1 VSAPP
6 ALTLPVA
13 VLVERR
19 PGSTPWQAEVWRAA
33 AVLDAAPPVP
43 PGTLLRRDGELELS
57 FLGEGEIALHR
68 TDTPNYKEN
77 LETGAPRVWVLL
89 RPRGEAEGGGV
100 ALQAVTADPG
110 EAEVLAESQAAWLE
124 ALPMPAA
131 LAARLVAFVAEHHVE
146 RVFHKR
152 KRDRQDS
159 DSLGRRG
166 RT

>member
-1 VSAPP
+1 MSAPP

-19 PGSTPWQAEVWRAA
+19 PGSTPWQAQLWRAA

-43 PGTLLRRDGELELS
+43 PGTLLRRDGAAELI
-57 FLGEGEIALHR
+57 FLGEAGIALHR
-68 TDTPNYKEN
+68 TDTPNYLEN

-89 RPRGEAEGGGV
+89 RPEASEGV
-100 ALQAVTADPG
+100 ALQAVTVDPG
-110 EAEVLAESQAAWLE
+110 EAEVFAESQSAWLE
-124 ALPMPAA
+124 ALPLPAA
-131 LAARLVAFVAEHHVE
+131 LAAQLAAFVAEHHVE
-146 RVFHKR
+146 RAFHKR
-152 KRDRQDS
+152 RRDRQDT

>member
-1 VSAPP
+1 
-6 ALTLPVA
+6 

-19 PGSTPWQAEVWRAA
+19 PGRTPWQEVVWRPA

-43 PGTLLRRDGELELS
+43 PGTVLRRDGAAELS

-77 LETGAPRVWVLL
+77 LESGAPRVWVLL
-89 RPRGEAEGGGV
+89 RPDGEGV
-100 ALQAVTADPG
+100 ALQAVTVDPG
-110 EAEVLAESQAAWLE
+110 EAEMLAEAQAAWLE
-124 ALPMPAA
+124 ALPLPAA
-131 LAARLVAFVAEHHVE
+131 LAAQLAAFVAEHHVE
-146 RVFHKR
+146 REFHKR
-152 KRDRQDS
+152 RRDRQDS